1 MASSPSSSSS
11 MHTPAALWAASAF
24 GLGGHRVMCCCLLV
38 PGRGR
43 LPHRCQWQL
52 VGGRCGLTPI
62 PLFPVLW
69 QPGLEASQA
78 GPVPLCK
85 RCACVKSLARL
96 LQRARSLTAKRKPA
110 KTSLG
115 WHGPRGEEG
124 DGPSCAHSQL
134 QIKLP
139 PPHCCHPGPWCLS
152 SSCSTAW
159 MVTAPRKGQGGR
171 RTSPILSVYGGQPA
185 PRVTR
190 APALPCLAALDR
202 ADLGDPS

>member
-11 MHTPAALWAASAF
+11 VHAPAAPWAASAF
-24 GLGGHRVMCCCLLV
+24 GLGRHRVMRCCLLV

-52 VGGRCGLTPI
+52 VGGRCGLAPI

-85 RCACVKSLARL
+85 HRARVKSLARL
-96 LQRARSLTAKRKPA
+96 LQRAHSLTAKRKPA
-110 KTSLG
+110 ETSLG

-124 DGPSCAHSQL
+124 DGPSCAHPHL
-134 QIKLP
+134 QIKSL
-139 PPHCCHPGPWCLS
+139 PPHCCHAGPRCLP
-152 SSCSTAW
+152 SSCSTAR

-171 RTSPILSVYGGQPA
+171 RTSPILYVCGGQPA
-185 PRVTR
+185 PWVTLP
-190 APALPCLAALDR
+190 PALPCLAATGR
-202 ADLGDPS
+202 ADLGNPS